1 MPFVQNQFILDSS
14 VLAETK
20 KSMLPRTD
28 LWIRGFLSGGLLALA
43 TMMAFTVA
51 AQSGQPYLGAIAFPV
66 SFVMIML
73 LGLELVTGNFAI
85 MPMAVADRK
94 LSLKKMIWNWC
105 LVYLANLAGSVIVG
119 AMLWAA
125 LSKFGHST
133 APGQDYLRSGAEAKT
148 LAYKGIGALG
158 WAVVFLKAALCNW
171 LVTLGVVMAFVT
183 NDAAGKILAIWLP
196 IFTFFVLGLEHC
208 VVNMFVMP
216 TAILFGA
223 PISISDWW
231 LWNQIPATLGNV
243 IGAVCFTAM
252 PMWWTFLRKKE
263 DAFR

>member
-1 MPFVQNQFILDSS
+1 MSALPPPEIATALVS
-14 VLAETK
+14 AATK
-20 KSMLPRTD
+20 KSMLPHSD
-28 LWIRGFLSGGLLALA
+28 WWIRGFLSGGLLALA

-51 AQSGQPYLGAIAFPV
+51 SQTGQPYLGALAFPV
-66 SFVMIML
+66 SFVIIML
-73 LGLELVTGNFAI
+73 LSLELVTGNFAT
-85 MPMAVADRK
+85 MPMALADKK
-94 LSLKKMIWNWC
+94 LSLGGMTRNWTH
-105 LVYLANLAGSVIVG
+105 VFLANLVGSVFIG

-125 LSKFGHST
+125 LSKFGHTT
-133 APGQDYLRSGAEAKT
+133 APGQEYLISVATSKT
-148 LAYKGIGALG
+148 LAYKEMGVLG

-183 NDAAGKILAIWLP
+183 NDATGKILAIWLP
-196 IFTFFVLGLEHC
+196 IFTFFALGLEHC

-216 TAILFGA
+216 TAMLFGA

-252 PMWWTFLRKKE
+252 PMWWTFLRETKCNL
-263 DAFR
+263 